1 MSYAGTN
8 IDVIRE
14 RALWFYDVVQYNTR
28 GVVFPDLRFN
38 CTGSITSVWFIAS
51 ENESGFSASA
61 RVNYPE
67 FRLWTRGN
75 ISTGIG
81 LSSYQGAVKYSRS
94 PPLSRMGLHVHVNGS
109 DMALYEYRLEEPMPF
124 ETDDVLGIRLQR
136 SLLQINYLKGGGVR
150 NYLFRRRIYTYFPG
164 SDWEPLLALEG
175 KYTNTL
181 TQCIL

>member
-1 MSYAGTN
+1 MSYAGTD

-14 RALWFYDVVQYNTR
+14 RALWFYDVAQYNTR

-38 CTGSITSVWFIAS
+38 CTGSITSVWFIAT
-51 ENESGFSASA
+51 ENESFSASA

-67 FRLWTRGN
+67 FQLWTKGN
-75 ISTGIG
+75 ISTGRG
-81 LSSYQGAVKYSRS
+81 LSSYHGDIKYSRS
-94 PPLSRMGLHVHVNGS
+94 PPPSRMGLHMHVNGS
-109 DMALYEYRLEEPMPF
+109 GMALYEYRLEEPMPF
-124 ETDDVLGIRLQR
+124 ETDDILGVWLRR

-150 NYLFRRRIYTYFPG
+150 NYSFKRHIYTYFPS